1 MIRFNNKKGSTMKD
15 SYYCYAKIDQPIP
28 ADFTP
33 GFLTELSK
41 TGWELAIATPV
52 QFKTSNLA
60 NTPAQ
65 QGFMIIIRKE
75 RPINAQPIAA
85 DIEIGE
91 NGIIVH
97 DKPIERG

>member
-1 MIRFNNKKGSTMKD
+1 MKD
-15 SYYCYAKIDQPIP
+15 SYFCYAKIGQPIP
-28 ADFTP
+28 TDFIP
-33 GFLTELSK
+33 FFLTELSK
-41 TGWELAIATPV
+41 TGWELAFASPV

-60 NTPAQ
+60 NAPVQ

-75 RPINAQPIAA
+75 RPINAQPVTA

-97 DKPIERG
+97 DKPIER